1 MLDDQFLIVAG
12 LIVTV
17 MLIIGFLF
25 TAYELSQLEEKDDKH
40 YQKDDVTDVTFNNDK

>member
-25 TAYELSQLEEKDDKH
+25 TAYEFSQLEEEDDKH
-40 YQKDDVTDVTFNNDK
+40 YKKDDVADVTFNDEK

>member
-1 MLDDQFLIVAG
+1 MIMLDDQFLIVAG

-25 TAYELSQLEEKDDKH
+25 TAYEFSQLKEEEDKH
-40 YQKDDVTDVTFNNDK
+40 YKKDDVTEIKHKD